1 MSIDD
6 LDQVMD
12 IEAVSFPTPWS
23 RQAYRREIAD
33 NSYAHYLVMLAGREV
48 IGYGG
53 MWVVLDEAHVT

>member
-1 MSIDD
+1 MAQESPVLSGGEEIRRMSIDD

-33 NSYAHYLVMLAGREV
+33 NSYAHYLVMLA
-48 IGYGG
+48 
-53 MWVVLDEAHVT
+53 